1 MQLITT
7 IFNLLDIICKSLYVV
22 FIISAIMS
30 WLIAFN
36 VINTGNRLLLH
47 MVGDTLYRLTEPML
61 RPIRNL
67 LPNFGGID
75 FFTAYRHSYI
85 IVFEGWYS
93 AASLHLD
100 CHLKELDDC
109 RKTNDG
115 KELRPVSVNALPQK
129 PPG

>member
-7 IFNLLDIICKSLYVV
+7 IFNLLDIIVDLYMWC

-36 VINTGNRLLLH
+36 VINTGNRLIY

-75 FFTAYRHSYI
+75 FSPLIAILILLFLKDGILRQIYI
-85 IVFEGWYS
+85 WI
-93 AASLHLD
+93 A
-100 CHLKELDDC
+100 
-109 RKTNDG
+109 T
-115 KELRPVSVNALPQK
+115 
-129 PPG
+129 

>member
-7 IFNLLDIICKSLYVV
+7 LFNLLDIIVNLYMWC

-36 VINTGNRLLLH
+36 VINTGNRLIY
-47 MVGDTLYRLTEPML
+47 MIGDTLYRLTEPML

-75 FFTAYRHSYI
+75 FSPLIAILILLFLKDGILRQVYI
-85 IVFEGWYS
+85 WI
-93 AASLHLD
+93 A
-100 CHLKELDDC
+100 
-109 RKTNDG
+109 T
-115 KELRPVSVNALPQK
+115 
-129 PPG
+129 

>member
-7 IFNLLDIICKSLYVV
+7 VFNLLDIIVNLYMWC

-36 VINTGNRLLLH
+36 VINTGNRLIYT
-47 MVGDTLYRLTEPML
+47 VGDTLYRLTEPML

-75 FFTAYRHSYI
+75 FSPLIAILILLF
-85 IVFEGWYS
+85 
-93 AASLHLD
+93 
-100 CHLKELDDC
+100 LK
-109 RKTNDG
+109 DG
-115 KELRPVSVNALPQK
+115 ILRQIFIWIAT
-129 PPG
+129 

>member
-7 IFNLLDIICKSLYVV
+7 LFNLLDIIVNLYMWC

-36 VINTGNRLLLH
+36 VINTGNRLIY

-75 FFTAYRHSYI
+75 FSPLIAILILLFFKDGILRQIYI
-85 IVFEGWYS
+85 WI
-93 AASLHLD
+93 A
-100 CHLKELDDC
+100 
-109 RKTNDG
+109 T
-115 KELRPVSVNALPQK
+115 
-129 PPG
+129 

>member
-7 IFNLLDIICKSLYVV
+7 IFNLLDIIVNLYMWC
-22 FIISAIMS
+22 FIISAVMS

-36 VINTGNRLLLH
+36 VINTGNRLIY

-75 FFTAYRHSYI
+75 FSPLIAILILLFLKDGILRQVYI
-85 IVFEGWYS
+85 WI
-93 AASLHLD
+93 A
-100 CHLKELDDC
+100 
-109 RKTNDG
+109 T
-115 KELRPVSVNALPQK
+115 
-129 PPG
+129 

>member
-7 IFNLLDIICKSLYVV
+7 IFNLLDIIVNLYMWC

-36 VINTGNRLLLH
+36 VINTGTRLIY

-75 FFTAYRHSYI
+75 FSPLIAILILLFLKDGILRQVYI
-85 IVFEGWYS
+85 WI
-93 AASLHLD
+93 A
-100 CHLKELDDC
+100 
-109 RKTNDG
+109 T
-115 KELRPVSVNALPQK
+115 
-129 PPG
+129 

>member
-7 IFNLLDIICKSLYVV
+7 IFNLLDIIVNLYMWC

-36 VINTGNRLLLH
+36 VINTGNRLIY

-75 FFTAYRHSYI
+75 FSPLIAILILLFLKDGILRQIYI
-85 IVFEGWYS
+85 WI
-93 AASLHLD
+93 A
-100 CHLKELDDC
+100 
-109 RKTNDG
+109 T
-115 KELRPVSVNALPQK
+115 
-129 PPG
+129 

>member
-7 IFNLLDIICKSLYVV
+7 IFNLLDIIVNLYMWC

-36 VINTGNRLLLH
+36 VINTGNRLIY

-75 FFTAYRHSYI
+75 FSPLIAILILLF
-85 IVFEGWYS
+85 
-93 AASLHLD
+93 
-100 CHLKELDDC
+100 LKDQVVLI
-109 RKTNDG
+109 R
-115 KELRPVSVNALPQK
+115 
-129 PPG
+129 

>member
-7 IFNLLDIICKSLYVV
+7 IFNLLDIIVNLYMWC

-36 VINTGNRLLLH
+36 VINTGNRLIY

-75 FFTAYRHSYI
+75 FSPLIAILILLFFKDGILRQIYI
-85 IVFEGWYS
+85 WI
-93 AASLHLD
+93 A
-100 CHLKELDDC
+100 
-109 RKTNDG
+109 N
-115 KELRPVSVNALPQK
+115 
-129 PPG
+129 

>member
-7 IFNLLDIICKSLYVV
+7 IFNLLDIIVNLYMWC

-36 VINTGNRLLLH
+36 VINTGNRLIY
-47 MVGDTLYRLTEPML
+47 MIGDTLYRLTEPML

-75 FFTAYRHSYI
+75 FSPLIAILILLFLKDGILRQIYI
-85 IVFEGWYS
+85 WI
-93 AASLHLD
+93 A
-100 CHLKELDDC
+100 
-109 RKTNDG
+109 T
-115 KELRPVSVNALPQK
+115 
-129 PPG
+129 

>member
-7 IFNLLDIICKSLYVV
+7 IFNLLDIIVNLYMWC

-36 VINTGNRLLLH
+36 VINTGNRLIY

-75 FFTAYRHSYI
+75 FSPLIAILILLFFKDGILRQVYI
-85 IVFEGWYS
+85 WI
-93 AASLHLD
+93 A
-100 CHLKELDDC
+100 
-109 RKTNDG
+109 T
-115 KELRPVSVNALPQK
+115 
-129 PPG
+129 

>member
-1 MQLITT
+1 MQLVTT
-7 IFNLLDIICKSLYVV
+7 IFNLLDIIVNLYMWC

-36 VINTGNRLLLH
+36 VINTGNRLIY

-75 FFTAYRHSYI
+75 FSPLIAILILLFLKDGILRQVYI
-85 IVFEGWYS
+85 WI
-93 AASLHLD
+93 A
-100 CHLKELDDC
+100 
-109 RKTNDG
+109 T
-115 KELRPVSVNALPQK
+115 
-129 PPG
+129 

>member
-7 IFNLLDIICKSLYVV
+7 IFNLLDIIVNLYMWC

-36 VINTGNRLLLH
+36 VINTGNRLIY

-75 FFTAYRHSYI
+75 FSPLIAILILLFFKDGILRQIYI
-85 IVFEGWYS
+85 WI
-93 AASLHLD
+93 A
-100 CHLKELDDC
+100 
-109 RKTNDG
+109 T
-115 KELRPVSVNALPQK
+115 
-129 PPG
+129 

>member
-7 IFNLLDIICKSLYVV
+7 IFNLLDITVNLYMWC

-36 VINTGNRLLLH
+36 VINTGNRLIY

-75 FFTAYRHSYI
+75 FSPLIAILILLF
-85 IVFEGWYS
+85 
-93 AASLHLD
+93 
-100 CHLKELDDC
+100 LK
-109 RKTNDG
+109 DG
-115 KELRPVSVNALPQK
+115 ILRQVCIWIAT
-129 PPG
+129 

>member
-1 MQLITT
+1 MTT
-7 IFNLLDIICKSLYVV
+7 IFNLLDIIVNLYMWC

-36 VINTGNRLLLH
+36 VINTGNRLIY

-75 FFTAYRHSYI
+75 FSPLIAILILLFLKDGILRQVYI
-85 IVFEGWYS
+85 WI
-93 AASLHLD
+93 
-100 CHLKELDDC
+100 
-109 RKTNDG
+109 TT
-115 KELRPVSVNALPQK
+115 
-129 PPG
+129 

>member
-1 MQLITT
+1 MTT
-7 IFNLLDIICKSLYVV
+7 IFNLLDIIVNLYMWC

-36 VINTGNRLLLH
+36 VINTGNRLIY

-75 FFTAYRHSYI
+75 FSPLIAILILLFLKDGILRQVYI
-85 IVFEGWYS
+85 WI
-93 AASLHLD
+93 A
-100 CHLKELDDC
+100 
-109 RKTNDG
+109 T
-115 KELRPVSVNALPQK
+115 
-129 PPG
+129 

>member
-7 IFNLLDIICKSLYVV
+7 IFNLLDIIVNLYMWC

-36 VINTGNRLLLH
+36 VINTGNRLIY
-47 MVGDTLYRLTEPML
+47 MVSDTLYRLTEPML

-93 AASLHLD
+93 SASLHLD

-109 RKTNDG
+109 RKTHRRKKICG
-115 KELRPVSVNALPQK
+115 QSP
-129 PPG
+129 

>member
-7 IFNLLDIICKSLYVV
+7 LFNLLDIIVNLYMWC

-36 VINTGNRLLLH
+36 VINTGNRLIY

-75 FFTAYRHSYI
+75 FSPLIAILILLFFKDGILRQVYI
-85 IVFEGWYS
+85 WI
-93 AASLHLD
+93 A
-100 CHLKELDDC
+100 
-109 RKTNDG
+109 T
-115 KELRPVSVNALPQK
+115 
-129 PPG
+129 

>member
-7 IFNLLDIICKSLYVV
+7 LFNLLDIIVNLYMWC

-36 VINTGNRLLLH
+36 VINTGNRLIY

-75 FFTAYRHSYI
+75 FSPLIAILILLFLKDGILRQVYI
-85 IVFEGWYS
+85 WI
-93 AASLHLD
+93 A
-100 CHLKELDDC
+100 
-109 RKTNDG
+109 T
-115 KELRPVSVNALPQK
+115 
-129 PPG
+129 

>member
-7 IFNLLDIICKSLYVV
+7 IFNLLDIIVNLYMWC
-22 FIISAIMS
+22 FIISAVMS

-36 VINTGNRLLLH
+36 VINTGNRLIY

-75 FFTAYRHSYI
+75 FSPLIAILILLFLKDGILRQIYI
-85 IVFEGWYS
+85 WI
-93 AASLHLD
+93 A
-100 CHLKELDDC
+100 
-109 RKTNDG
+109 T
-115 KELRPVSVNALPQK
+115 
-129 PPG
+129 

>member
-7 IFNLLDIICKSLYVV
+7 VFNLLDIIVNLYMWC

-36 VINTGNRLLLH
+36 VINTGNRLIY

-75 FFTAYRHSYI
+75 FSPLIAILILLFLKDGILRQVYI
-85 IVFEGWYS
+85 WI
-93 AASLHLD
+93 A
-100 CHLKELDDC
+100 
-109 RKTNDG
+109 T
-115 KELRPVSVNALPQK
+115 
-129 PPG
+129 

>member
-7 IFNLLDIICKSLYVV
+7 IFNLLDIIVNLYMWC
-22 FIISAIMS
+22 FIISAVMS

-36 VINTGNRLLLH
+36 VINTGNRLIY

-75 FFTAYRHSYI
+75 FSPLIAILILLFFKDGILRQIYI
-85 IVFEGWYS
+85 WI
-93 AASLHLD
+93 A
-100 CHLKELDDC
+100 
-109 RKTNDG
+109 N
-115 KELRPVSVNALPQK
+115 
-129 PPG
+129 

>member
-7 IFNLLDIICKSLYVV
+7 IFNLLDIIVNLYMWC

-36 VINTGNRLLLH
+36 VINTGNRLIYT
-47 MVGDTLYRLTEPML
+47 VGDTLYRLTEPML

-75 FFTAYRHSYI
+75 FSPLIAILILLF
-85 IVFEGWYS
+85 
-93 AASLHLD
+93 
-100 CHLKELDDC
+100 LK
-109 RKTNDG
+109 DG
-115 KELRPVSVNALPQK
+115 ILRQIFIWIAT
-129 PPG
+129 

>member
-7 IFNLLDIICKSLYVV
+7 IFNLLDIIVNFYMWC

-36 VINTGNRLLLH
+36 VINTGNRLIY

-75 FFTAYRHSYI
+75 FSPLIAILILLFLKDGILRQVYI
-85 IVFEGWYS
+85 WI
-93 AASLHLD
+93 A
-100 CHLKELDDC
+100 
-109 RKTNDG
+109 T
-115 KELRPVSVNALPQK
+115 
-129 PPG
+129 

>member
-7 IFNLLDIICKSLYVV
+7 IFNLLDIIVNLYMWC
-22 FIISAIMS
+22 FIISAVMS

-36 VINTGNRLLLH
+36 VINTGNRLIY

-75 FFTAYRHSYI
+75 FSPLIAILILLF
-85 IVFEGWYS
+85 
-93 AASLHLD
+93 
-100 CHLKELDDC
+100 LK
-109 RKTNDG
+109 DG
-115 KELRPVSVNALPQK
+115 ILRQIFIWIAT
-129 PPG
+129 

>member
-1 MQLITT
+1 MQLIIT
-7 IFNLLDIICKSLYVV
+7 IFNLLDIIVNLYMWC

-36 VINTGNRLLLH
+36 VINTGNRLIY

-75 FFTAYRHSYI
+75 FSPLIAILILLFLKDGILRQVYI
-85 IVFEGWYS
+85 WI
-93 AASLHLD
+93 A
-100 CHLKELDDC
+100 
-109 RKTNDG
+109 T
-115 KELRPVSVNALPQK
+115 
-129 PPG
+129 